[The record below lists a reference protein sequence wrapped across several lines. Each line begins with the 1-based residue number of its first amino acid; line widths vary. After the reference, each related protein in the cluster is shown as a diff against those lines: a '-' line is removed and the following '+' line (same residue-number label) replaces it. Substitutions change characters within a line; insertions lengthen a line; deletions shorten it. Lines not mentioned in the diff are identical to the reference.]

1 MDPLSKMPTRV
12 LLADDHAV
20 VRDGLRMVLDAR
32 PDLEVVGE
40 AGDGREAVRLVAE
53 FRPDVV
59 VMDIA
64 MPELNGIEATRR
76 ICESSPDTRVIVLS
90 MHSQTEY
97 IFRALQAG
105 AAGYLVKETVANEV
119 VDAIR
124 AVRRG
129 HRYLSESISQKVL
142 DDYVRRRAGPVE
154 EDLLLRL
161 SSREREVLQL
171 VVEGRS
177 TAEIADIANLSPKT
191 VETYRSRMMRKLEID
206 NFPELVKFAI
216 KHGLISLD
224 D

>member
-1 MDPLSKMPTRV
+1 MAIRV

-20 VRDGLRMVLDAR
+20 VREGLRMVLDAR

-53 FRPDVV
+53 LEPDVV

-76 ICESSPDTRVIVLS
+76 ILDSGSPPRVIVLS

-97 IFRALQAG
+97 VFRALQAG
-105 AAGYLVKETVANEV
+105 ASGYLVKETVATEV

-129 HRYLSESISQKVL
+129 RRYLSQTISEVVL
-142 DDYVRRRAGPVE
+142 DDYVHRRSGPVE
-154 EDLLLRL
+154 EDPLLRL

-177 TAEIADIANLSPKT
+177 TVEIAEAANLSPKT

-206 NFPELVKFAI
+206 SFPELVKFAI
-216 KHGLISLD
+216 KHGLTSLD